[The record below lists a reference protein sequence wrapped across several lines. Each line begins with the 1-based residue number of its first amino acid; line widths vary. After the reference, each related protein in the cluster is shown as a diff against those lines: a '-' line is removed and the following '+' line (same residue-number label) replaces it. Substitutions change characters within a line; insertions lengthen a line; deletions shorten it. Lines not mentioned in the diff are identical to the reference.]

1 MHYHR
6 STQDDIDYHHQGP
19 IYHVNGRIYM
29 LGVGSNDREKYFRP
43 MIFKARD
50 LPEKSVTFGIVLT
63 ELADSYIP
71 LSAKVALVSEKD
83 VRLADLSKKE
93 GFLADLAD
101 RLRIDSETN
110 VIYGAEANKP

>member
-1 MHYHR
+1 
-6 STQDDIDYHHQGP
+6 
-19 IYHVNGRIYM
+19 M